1 MGNIL
6 NFMLGVKLVSMIVN
20 HHYIHNQSNTIYMEN
35 KEKLSNFKDKI
46 ETKIKTFFEELKE
59 TKFNRD
65 ECLQHFP
72 GCFHFEGISERR
84 SRVETL
90 DSPENYSR
98 GNFLENDDPTFNKK
112 SYLFNITDEV
122 TIEEEPNVFPEFSIV
137 FLIV

>member
-1 MGNIL
+1 
-6 NFMLGVKLVSMIVN
+6 MLGVKLVSMIVN
-20 HHYIHNQSNTIYMEN
+20 RHYDYLSSNISIIEN

-112 SYLFNITDEV
+112 SYLFNITEEV
-122 TIEEEPNVFPEFSIV
+122 TIEEFNSFPEFSIV

>member
-1 MGNIL
+1 MEELSIIHASL
-6 NFMLGVKLVSMIVN
+6 SFQWIHKLDRS
-20 HHYIHNQSNTIYMEN
+20 SSLRT
-35 KEKLSNFKDKI
+35 L
-46 ETKIKTFFEELKE
+46 TFFEELKE

-112 SYLFNITDEV
+112 SYLFNITEEV

>member
-1 MGNIL
+1 MMGNIL
-6 NFMLGVKLVSMIVN
+6 NFMLGVKLASMIIN
-20 HHYIHNQSNTIYMEN
+20 HHYIRNQPNNIYTEN
-35 KEKLSNFKDKI
+35 RDKISNFKDNI

-72 GCFHFEGISERR
+72 GCFH
-84 SRVETL
+84 L
-90 DSPENYSR
+90 
-98 GNFLENDDPTFNKK
+98 DDPTFNKK
-112 SYLFNITDEV
+112 SYLFNITEEV